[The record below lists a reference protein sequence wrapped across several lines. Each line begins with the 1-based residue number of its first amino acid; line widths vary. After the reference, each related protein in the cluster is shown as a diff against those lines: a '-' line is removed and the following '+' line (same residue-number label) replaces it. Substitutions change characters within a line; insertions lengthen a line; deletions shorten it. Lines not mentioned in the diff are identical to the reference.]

1 MNNNQVSN
9 PKVEVPTGMSLNDKD
24 YLNCLLS
31 GLKEMTRNYVLAI
44 TEASNE
50 RLYNIYKG
58 IFDEV
63 CALQREVFE
72 LAFKKGWYS
81 LENSEIQKVQQKYQT
96 LNQEFQDLS
105 M

>member
-31 GLKEMTRNYVLAI
+31 GLKEMARNYTLAI

-63 CALQREVFE
+63 CALQREAFE

-81 LENSEIQKVQQKYQT
+81 LENSEAQKVQQKYQT